1 MSRKVQQF
9 ANIITTPLNVH
20 NFIVT
25 IPGFVE
31 AIVVESTTFPSDTL
45 REMKLW
51 FQGEEVRYPTIAENS
66 GKWAIK
72 IPENDRGLIR
82 SKLQAF
88 RNSIYDQKTGIII
101 PALWK
106 DITVHARD
114 LNNQLVFG
122 VILHGAWI
130 RGRNEVQLA
139 NSDPSQN
146 WKWDWQFTF
155 QWIEDIANKPV

>member
-31 AIVVESTTFPSDTL
+31 ATVVESTTFPSDTL

-82 SKLQAF
+82 SKPTSF
-88 RNSIYDQKTGIII
+88 
-101 PALWK
+101 
-106 DITVHARD
+106 
-114 LNNQLVFG
+114 
-122 VILHGAWI
+122 
-130 RGRNEVQLA
+130 
-139 NSDPSQN
+139 
-146 WKWDWQFTF
+146 
-155 QWIEDIANKPV
+155 